1 VAVIVGVGREQPGM
15 GHMLAEKAVKDMG
28 WQVHGGGGACHNS
41 GFRGQNEFGN
51 TSDGTEK
58 DSDIQVL
65 EQKDLVI

>member
-1 VAVIVGVGREQPGM
+1 
-15 GHMLAEKAVKDMG
+15 MLAEKAVKDMG

-41 GFRGQNEFGN
+41 GFRGQNGFGN

-58 DSDIQVL
+58 DSDIQLL